1 METVEQFEITKL
13 RVLKNLGPLY
23 FMENCLIFILDIL
36 TIMTS
41 LILVKLHLNCTKIS
55 SRVPLVL

>member
-23 FMENCLIFILDIL
+23 FMENCLIFY
-36 TIMTS
+36 
-41 LILVKLHLNCTKIS
+41 
-55 SRVPLVL
+55 SRHTDDYDVIDTG